1 MLVPFS
7 YVRKDLYP
15 VNMDILFPV
24 NCYKFALFFGELGWN
39 LDSWRAD
46 HPSSGEGHILCLDFP
61 ASESESGPATR
72 QHLAIRRS
80 AVVLTSLAQSSRWR
94 STAAVTGCIGLL
106 RSWVPAG
113 RWLLILQSVPGAAA
127 HLSSSWEHPPLA
139 QGAGTCPSSAQRVA
153 AARRPRSGPAPCP
166 ALCFSG
172 NGTVVYEGRDPELWS
187 ALLWQTDVCAWI
199 RCVSWAGRVI
209 SFTCI
214 GPAFLLWGGCLLQ
227 M

>member
-46 HPSSGEGHILCLDFP
+46 HPSSGDGHILCLDFP

-80 AVVLTSLAQSSRWR
+80 AVVLTGRPSHPAEGAR
-94 STAAVTGCIGLL
+94 LL
-106 RSWVPAG
+106 
-113 RWLLILQSVPGAAA
+113 LLGA
-127 HLSSSWEHPPLA
+127 
-139 QGAGTCPSSAQRVA
+139 
-153 AARRPRSGPAPCP
+153 
-166 ALCFSG
+166 
-172 NGTVVYEGRDPELWS
+172 
-187 ALLWQTDVCAWI
+187 
-199 RCVSWAGRVI
+199 
-209 SFTCI
+209 
-214 GPAFLLWGGCLLQ
+214 
-227 M
+227 

>member
-1 MLVPFS
+1 MEPGQLESRPSFLWWWAHPLPGFS
-7 YVRKDLYP
+7 CFGIR
-15 VNMDILFPV
+15 IRARHQTAS
-24 NCYKFALFFGELGWN
+24 CYKKECCGAH
-39 LDSWRAD
+39 R
-46 HPSSGEGHILCLDFP
+46 P
-61 ASESESGPATR
+61 
-72 QHLAIRRS
+72 
-80 AVVLTSLAQSSRWR
+80 AQSSRWR